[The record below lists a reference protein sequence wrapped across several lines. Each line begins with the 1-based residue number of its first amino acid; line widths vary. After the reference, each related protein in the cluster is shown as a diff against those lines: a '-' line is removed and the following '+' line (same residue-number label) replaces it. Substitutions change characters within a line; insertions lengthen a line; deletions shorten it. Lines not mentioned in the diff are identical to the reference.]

1 MSVFARFP
9 ERLQHAIANHLGSG
23 SLRAVQEL
31 AGDAILD
38 GKNAVVLAPTAGGKT
53 TAAIFPVLAQLLESQ
68 PSSVGA
74 IYGAPIKALLNNQEV
89 RLGDYT
95 QMVGLDRF
103 VWHGDAGQSQ
113 KQSFCREPTRSSPLL
128 CPNGTCNSSRRARL
142 CARPSTFGDAWCGR
156 ARARLRLSPVFCES
170 LTSFSRAPPPH
181 STSSSEQE

>member
-9 ERLQHAIANHLGSG
+9 ERLQHAIANHLGFG

-53 TAAIFPVLAQLLESQ
+53 EAAIFPVLAQLLESQ
-68 PSSVGA
+68 PSGVGA
-74 IYGAPIKALLNNQEV
+74 IYVAPIKALLNNQEV

-113 KQSFCREPTRSSPLL
+113 KQNFCREPTALL
-128 CPNGTCNSSRRARL
+128 MTTP
-142 CARPSTFGDAWCGR
+142 
-156 ARARLRLSPVFCES
+156 ES
-170 LTSFSRAPPPH
+170 LEVMLMSPRVPVQRLFSSLQSVIITRCGKQPGSCTLALR
-181 STSSSEQE
+181 TCG